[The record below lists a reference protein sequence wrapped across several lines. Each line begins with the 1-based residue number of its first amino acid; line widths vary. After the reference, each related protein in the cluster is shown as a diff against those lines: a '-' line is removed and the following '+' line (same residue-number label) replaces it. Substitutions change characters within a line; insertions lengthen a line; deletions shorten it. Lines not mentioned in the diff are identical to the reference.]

1 MNDKERGAGYILVSK
16 GLATQ
21 LGAILIRNLIHS
33 KKNQKN
39 IILLSCHIKQMIY
52 VSVCECE

>member
-1 MNDKERGAGYILVSK
+1 MNDKKSCSGLILVSK
-16 GLATQ
+16 GHATQ
-21 LGAILIRNLIHS
+21 LGTILIRNLIHS

>member
-1 MNDKERGAGYILVSK
+1 MNDKVRGAGYILVSK

-33 KKNQKN
+33 KKKSKKHYPFE
-39 IILLSCHIKQMIY
+39 LSYKTNDLC
-52 VSVCECE
+52 